1 MTILKVFID
10 PGHGGTDYGAI
21 GNGLN
26 EKDLT
31 LKIARK
37 IQFYLLKYKDVEVK
51 LSRTKDMTLS
61 LKQRTDMANKWG
73 ADFLYSIHINAGG
86 GEGYED
92 FIHNL
97 LSESSTTAK
106 IRDIIHAE
114 ISAVIEIKNRGKK
127 KENFHMLR
135 ESDMTAILTESGF
148 IDSKVDS
155 AKLKSDAYL
164 EKIAKGH
171 VNGLVKAYKLKLKDT
186 SISYKIK
193 PGDTLTAIAIKYD
206 VTVQDIMKLNTTIK
220 KANEIRAGETIK
232 IPRK

>member
-1 MTILKVFID
+1 MIKVFID
-10 PGHGGTDYGAI
+10 PGHGGSDWGAS
-21 GNGLN
+21 GNGLK

-31 LKIARK
+31 LAIARK

-73 ADFLYSIHINAGG
+73 ADFLYSVHINAGG

-92 FIHNL
+92 FIHSD
-97 LSESSTTAK
+97 LSSSGTTAK

-114 ISAVIEIKNRGKK
+114 MVKVIEIKNRGRKK
-127 KENFHMLR
+127 ANFHMLR
-135 ESDMTAILTESGF
+135 ESDMTAVLTESGF

-155 AKLKSDAYL
+155 AKLKSNAYL
-164 EKIAKGH
+164 DKMAKGH
-171 VNGLVKAYKLKLKDT
+171 VNGLVKAYNLKLKDT
-186 SISYKIK
+186 SITYKIK
-193 PGDTLTAIAIKYD
+193 VGDTLTAIAIKHN
-206 VTVQDIMKLNTTIK
+206 VTVEDIMKANTSIK

-232 IPRK
+232 IPKK

>member
-10 PGHGGTDYGAI
+10 PGHGGTDSGASD
-21 GNGLN
+21 NGLK
-26 EKDLT
+26 EKDVTLT
-31 LKIARK
+31 IAKR
-37 IQFYLLKYKDVEVK
+37 IQTLLLKYKDVEVK

-92 FIHNL
+92 FIHNH
-97 LSESSTTAK
+97 LSDSSTTAK

-114 ISAVIEIKNRGKK
+114 ITKAVDFKNRGKK

-135 ESDMTAILTESGF
+135 ESDMPAVLTESGF
-148 IDSKVDS
+148 IDNKSDAS
-155 AKLKSDAYL
+155 KLKSDL
-164 EKIAKGH
+164 FLDKIAKGH

-186 SISYKIK
+186 TISYKIK
-193 PGDTLTAIAIKYD
+193 PGDTLTHIAIKYG
-206 VTVQDIMKLNTTIK
+206 VTVEDIMNKNTSIK

>member
-10 PGHGGTDYGAI
+10 PGHGGTDPGA
-21 GNGLN
+21 GDHGLK

-31 LKIARK
+31 LSISKR
-37 IQFYLLKYKDVEVK
+37 IQKLLMNYKDVEVK

-92 FIHNL
+92 FIHNN
-97 LSESSTTAK
+97 LSDSSNTAK

-114 ISAVIEIKNRGKK
+114 IMKQVDFKERGRK

-135 ESDMTAILTESGF
+135 ESDMTAVLTESGF

-155 AKLKSDAYL
+155 SKLKSDAYL
-164 EKIAKGH
+164 DKIAKGH

-186 SISYKIK
+186 SITYKIK
-193 PGDTLTAIAIKYD
+193 AGDTLTAIAIKHN
-206 VTVQDIMKLNTTIK
+206 VTVEDIMKANTSIK

-232 IPRK
+232 IPKK